1 MTDLFLKQFV
11 LSELLSVAVSVRFL
25 LEASFLLRQELK
37 REGDWS
43 RDVSRICT

>member
-37 REGDWS
+37 REETGS
-43 RDVSRICT
+43 VKI